1 MKVLITIED
10 KGVQTVS
17 YNMETFVPDS
27 ETAANCVTPTGV
39 IALAVKAMF
48 NNGMLAEAGSHAL
61 AEAAKGISPE
71 ESIRE
76 KYEQSNNNT

>member
-1 MKVLITIED
+1 MKVVITIED

-17 YNMETFVPDS
+17 YNMETVLPES
-27 ETAANCVTPTGV
+27 ELEQNMITPASV

-61 AEAAKGISPE
+61 AEAAKGVSPE
-71 ESIRE
+71 ESISK
-76 KYEQSNNNT
+76 KYDQSNPNS